1 MSPSELEP
9 IRPGRRSRRI
19 AAALLS
25 LLAILG
31 AAGFVAYREAHKP
44 VIFSLDPA
52 VGEPGGVVRVVG
64 RNFGHERG
72 EGRLEIAGVAP
83 TESSYLSWSD
93 GVIVARLPLV
103 VDSGLVRVVN
113 QGGRSNARFFMNRDR
128 LPERPGAAS
137 GAGTAPRIESLS
149 SAGAPIGG
157 LVTIRGSNFGATRGS
172 SEVLFAWSSPV
183 AVSDDANAAIAVSEA
198 EGGYESWS
206 EREIRVRVPDGAAS
220 GGLVVRGEN
229 GSSEPL
235 YFQVADMPGV
245 KTYGDKRTYALSYFV
260 QVSRVKSSGPND
272 LWLWI
277 PRPVESASQRQVR
290 IVSRTRE
297 PEAASPRGIDLIRLR
312 DLQSG
317 RIETVYQA
325 WSLQVHSVEV
335 EVRPERIREIPSPA
349 PALVARWTAPDRL
362 VASGNPR
369 VRSLASRIGAGER
382 NPYRL
387 AKAAWDLAMAE
398 WKPDS
403 SGKDGADDPLRLLD
417 SGRGD
422 AYAFSIAMTAL
433 LRALGVPALPV
444 SGYLVSSSLA
454 VRHYWVEFWI
464 HGLGWIPLDPFL
476 GAGGNL
482 PGFAVPFSDRARY
495 FCGLDNRHVAFSRG
509 APDYEPISPS
519 GRVAVRERVHSLQ
532 NRYEEATGSIQE
544 WTSFWSELGVTGI
557 Y

>member
-1 MSPSELEP
+1 MEP
-9 IRPGRRSRRI
+9 VRQGRRGRRV

-25 LLAILG
+25 LALVLG
-31 AAGFVAYREAHKP
+31 AAGFVAWRETRKP
-44 VIFSLDPA
+44 VILSLDPA

-64 RNFGHERG
+64 RNFGGERG
-72 EGRLEIAGVAP
+72 DGRLEIAGVAP
-83 TESSYLSWSD
+83 TESSYLSWND

-103 VDSGLVRVVN
+103 VDSGLVRVVTSD
-113 QGGRSNARFFMNRDR
+113 GRSNARFFMNRER

-149 SAGAPIGG
+149 TAAAPIGG
-157 LVTIRGSNFGATRGS
+157 LVTIRGSNFGAVRGT

-183 AVSDDANAAIAVSEA
+183 AASDEAGAAIAVSDD

-206 EREIRVRVPDGAAS
+206 DREIRVRVPDGAAS
-220 GGLVVRGEN
+220 GGLVVRGDS

-235 YFQVADMPGV
+235 YFQIADMPGV

-297 PEAASPRGIDLIRLR
+297 PESAGPRGVDLVRLR

-317 RIETVYQA
+317 RVETVYQA

-362 VASGNPR
+362 VASDSPR
-369 VRSLASRIGAGER
+369 ARALAGRIGSGER

-387 AKAAWDLAMAE
+387 AKAAWDLAVAE
-398 WKPDS
+398 WKPDPT
-403 SGKDGADDPLRLLD
+403 GKAGPEDPLDLLD
-417 SGRGD
+417 GDRGD
-422 AYAFSIAMTAL
+422 SYAFAIAMTAL
-433 LRALGVPALPV
+433 LRASGVPALPV
-444 SGYLVSSSLA
+444 SGYLVSSSQA
-454 VRHYWVEFWI
+454 ARHYWVEFWI

-482 PGFAVPFSDRARY
+482 PGFAVPFSDRSRY

-509 APDYEPISPS
+509 APDYAPVSPG

-532 NRYEEATGSIQE
+532 DRYEEASGAIQE